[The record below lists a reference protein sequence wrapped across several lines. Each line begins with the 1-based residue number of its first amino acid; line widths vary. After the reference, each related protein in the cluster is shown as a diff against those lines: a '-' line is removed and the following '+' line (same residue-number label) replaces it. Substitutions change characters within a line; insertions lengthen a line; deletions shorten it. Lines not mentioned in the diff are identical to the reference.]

1 MQGAVVLSYVLIWFY
16 AYCWMGPKPIKS
28 LRTVRIFYLVYG
40 LVCVVWW
47 GVYGTLQAATATSS
61 GFQSCL
67 SMSPTLYMMAQYEV
81 AVFWVL
87 LLVLLGFVVNE
98 RTAKLRQ
105 QKMDQWAQRTKKRKP
120 KTDEELAEEVRRE
133 NVLEEA
139 QEKARLAEDEQRK
152 NVKKQQDHLYGEG
165 EDGEDDNDGGDGD
178 GGDVFCEDFADGA
191 AGGDGGE
198 EDDDEAEEELLLNH
212 IQDVPSAAQAKS
224 HVD

>member
-16 AYCWMGPKPIKS
+16 AWCWMGPKPIKS
-28 LRTVRIFYLVYG
+28 LRTVRVFYLIYG
-40 LVCVVWW
+40 VVCFVWW

-87 LLVLLGFVVNE
+87 FLVFIGFVVNE
-98 RTAKLRQ
+98 RTAKMRQEKMEEWTLR
-105 QKMDQWAQRTKKRKP
+105 KRKRKP
-120 KTDEELAEEVRRE
+120 KTEAELVEEATRE

-139 QEKARLAEDEQRK
+139 QEKARQAEEEQRK
-152 NVKKQQDHLYGEG
+152 KMKREQDHLYGEG
-165 EDGEDDNDGGDGD
+165 EGDEGGDDDDDDGGGGGGVFGEDA
-178 GGDVFCEDFADGA
+178 ADA
-191 AGGDGGE
+191 GDGGE
-198 EDDDEAEEELLLNH
+198 EEDDEEEEEEVLLSNM
-212 IQDVPSAAQAKS
+212 QDAPSAQAKS

>member
-28 LRTVRIFYLVYG
+28 LRTVRVFYLVYG
-40 LVCVVWW
+40 IVCFVWW
-47 GVYGTLQAATATSS
+47 GVYGTLQATTATSS

-87 LLVLLGFVVNE
+87 FLVFIGFVVNE

-105 QKMDQWAQRTKKRKP
+105 EKMDQWTRRTKKRKP
-120 KTDEELAEEVRRE
+120 KTEAELTEEAMRE
-133 NVLEEA
+133 NVIEEA
-139 QEKARLAEDEQRK
+139 QEKAHQAEEEQRK
-152 NVKKQQDHLYGEG
+152 KMKREQDHLYCEG
-165 EDGEDDNDGGDGD
+165 NEEDYDE
-178 GGDVFCEDFADGA
+178 GDVFGEDPADGEA
-191 AGGDGGE
+191 DEDRREGE
-198 EDDDEAEEELLLNH
+198 EEEEDEEEEEELLLSNM
-212 IQDVPSAAQAKS
+212 QDAPSAQTKS

>member
-28 LRTVRIFYLVYG
+28 LRTVRVFYLVYG
-40 LVCVVWW
+40 IVCFIWW

-81 AVFWVL
+81 AVFWIL
-87 LLVLLGFVVNE
+87 FLVFIGFVVNE

-105 QKMDQWAQRTKKRKP
+105 EKMDQWTHRTKKRKP
-120 KTDEELAEEVRRE
+120 KTEAELAEEAMRE

-139 QEKARLAEDEQRK
+139 QEKARQAEEEQRK
-152 NVKKQQDHLYGEG
+152 KVKREQDHLYGEG
-165 EDGEDDNDGGDGD
+165 DEEDGDE
-178 GGDVFCEDFADGA
+178 GDVFGEDPVDGE
-191 AGGDGGE
+191 AGEGGE
-198 EDDDEAEEELLLNH
+198 EGEEEEEEEEEELLLSNM
-212 IQDVPSAAQAKS
+212 QDAPSAQAKS